1 MKPRLLRILK
11 VMSLNFTKGLRPLR
25 LLRRPGGSYTRSLT
39 LLNSQKQNT
48 NQVRLLLKSVSLIPL
63 LPMGMFVCMCVY
75 VY

>member
-11 VMSLNFTKGLRPLR
+11 VRSLNFTKGLRPQR

-39 LLNSQKQNT
+39 LLKSQKQNT

-75 VY
+75 VC